1 MKYGIGLMS
10 GTSID
15 GIDAALVEFCEKD
28 DFNLKLINF
37 INFNY
42 SEKQKNEIL
51 ELCSE
56 KGTVDKICKMNVVI
70 GELFASAVMELCKKS
85 SFDINKVDFIS
96 SHGQTIYHDV
106 NSEIK
111 STLQIGSG
119 EIIAERTGVTVVNN
133 FRMRDIAAGGEGA
146 PLIPFF
152 DYIMFKSEKKN
163 IVLQNIGG
171 IGNYTYLKAG
181 CVENEIEG
189 SDTGPGN
196 MIIDGL
202 ISILTKN
209 ELTYDKNGEW
219 AKKGNVDK
227 KLLKK
232 LMENPFFEKKTPKT
246 TGRELFGIQYCQ
258 KILNDIEFTEN
269 FTKYDLIAT
278 VTSFTAYSIIYTYKT
293 FIKGDID
300 EIIIS
305 GGGSYNPVLI
315 NYIKSYSKKYLKNA
329 EVFTLEEKGMSSN
342 AKEAIAFA
350 LLGYYTLKG
359 KTNNVPSVTG
369 ANKKVVMGNIIFGE
383 KRS

>member
-42 SEKQKNEIL
+42 SENQKNEIL

-152 DYIMFKSEKKN
+152 DYIMFKNEK
-163 IVLQNIGG
+163 
-171 IGNYTYLKAG
+171 
-181 CVENEIEG
+181 
-189 SDTGPGN
+189 
-196 MIIDGL
+196 
-202 ISILTKN
+202 
-209 ELTYDKNGEW
+209 
-219 AKKGNVDK
+219 
-227 KLLKK
+227 
-232 LMENPFFEKKTPKT
+232 
-246 TGRELFGIQYCQ
+246 
-258 KILNDIEFTEN
+258 
-269 FTKYDLIAT
+269 
-278 VTSFTAYSIIYTYKT
+278 
-293 FIKGDID
+293 
-300 EIIIS
+300 
-305 GGGSYNPVLI
+305 
-315 NYIKSYSKKYLKNA
+315 
-329 EVFTLEEKGMSSN
+329 
-342 AKEAIAFA
+342 
-350 LLGYYTLKG
+350 
-359 KTNNVPSVTG
+359 
-369 ANKKVVMGNIIFGE
+369 
-383 KRS
+383 